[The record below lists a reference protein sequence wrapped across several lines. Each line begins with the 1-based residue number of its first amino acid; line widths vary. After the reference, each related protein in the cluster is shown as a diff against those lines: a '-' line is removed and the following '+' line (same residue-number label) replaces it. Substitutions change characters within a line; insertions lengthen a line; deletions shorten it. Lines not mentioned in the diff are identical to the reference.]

1 DGNRLTDAAT
11 GATFVP
17 RGVNWPSFE
26 YACYYGYG
34 YSNERSATSV
44 GPDEQ
49 GAADIASWRVNR
61 VRIGLNQDC
70 WLGDDGAPKSDDGT
84 QRTAAGYRQAVQD
97 WVTLLHQHGLAV
109 ILDLHWSGP
118 DGVGA
123 EGQRAMADDRS
134 D

>member
-1 DGNRLTDAAT
+1 MRDTIKTNPWPDAGRRWTRLLAVVAGALCSLAVAAPAMAAAPELQVDGNRLTDAAT

-49 GAADIASWRVNR
+49 GAADIASWRVNT

-70 WLGDDGAPKSDDGT
+70 WLGDDGAPK
-84 QRTAAGYRQAVQD
+84 
-97 WVTLLHQHGLAV
+97 
-109 ILDLHWSGP
+109 
-118 DGVGA
+118 
-123 EGQRAMADDRS
+123 
-134 D
+134 